1 MYIRPRLIYKMM
13 QDSPWDNV
21 GCVRSAFIDGFFDNF
36 DAPILLHLL
45 ETKSVISCFLQM
57 YEMLGFLLG
66 TYLHECIPHVL

>member
-1 MYIRPRLIYKMM
+1 MM

-45 ETKSVISCFLQM
+45 ETKSVIS
-57 YEMLGFLLG
+57 
-66 TYLHECIPHVL
+66 